1 MAFLR
6 LPSVRRI
13 TAALAATAT
22 ALALMTA
29 TPTPVRADTRS
40 DDLAKAIAALAAI
53 AIIGSALNEKD
64 NKRDHRATI
73 PQPPRYY
80 EKPRG
85 HRHRHRHDYQA
96 PRHDYRA
103 ALRLPAQCAI
113 EVRSRR
119 HTTVAYTERCLR
131 HAGIDQRL
139 PRQCAISIGR
149 HGRDRTAYDQNCLL
163 NSGFRMQREGRN

>member
-1 MAFLR
+1 MAFLKI
-6 LPSVRRI
+6 PGVRRV

-40 DDLAKAIAALAAI
+40 DDFAKAIAALAAI

-64 NKRDHRATI
+64 NKPDHRATV
-73 PQPPRYY
+73 PQRPRYD
-80 EKPRG
+80 ENPRG
-85 HRHRHRHDYQA
+85 HRHRHNYQA

-131 HAGIDQRL
+131 HSGIDQRL
-139 PRQCAISIGR
+139 PRQCEVSIGR
-149 HGRDRTAYDQNCLL
+149 HGRDRTAYDENCLL